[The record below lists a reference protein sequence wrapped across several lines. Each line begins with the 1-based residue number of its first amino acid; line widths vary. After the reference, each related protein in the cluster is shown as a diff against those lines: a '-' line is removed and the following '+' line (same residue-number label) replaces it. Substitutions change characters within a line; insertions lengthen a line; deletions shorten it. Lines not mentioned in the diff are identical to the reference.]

1 MAYGNNKMNTQA
13 PMPMRPGIGTLPK
26 AGGMNPMAT
35 GGMGPMTNRGVNP
48 MQGGLMQGLATQGRR
63 GDTELAH
70 VNPVEAN
77 LLKSLGGSGTIN
89 PNTGLREYSWFS
101 EGLDYV
107 FGGGLSEDVSGAYES
122 MDEVLFQGWLP
133 GGYDAPTWRDVVQGW
148 GQHFGMPVSQSEE
161 HGLYWGD
168 YPGSD
173 EDWEAAL
180 GTTGTG
186 GYDPKSGAGRIESYL
201 KSTKSRADELKSSLG
216 TDIGG
221 LLSRA
226 TGEFGEE
233 NKAYANK
240 IGSMN
245 AANVGAGIGPTDPT
259 KGHVANVRQGAD
271 TLNRKYTDDRYALLA
286 DAQKTYF
293 NWLNN
298 IVSPEARAN
307 APTFEQMTSDMP
319 WLQDPN
325 APSNTLVT

>member
-48 MQGGLMQGLATQGRR
+48 MQGGLMQGLAAQGRR

-89 PNTGLREYSWFS
+89 PNTGLREYGFWDDASSWWN
-101 EGLDYV
+101 ENVRDP
-107 FGGGLSEDVSGAYES
+107 VSQLYGNIDTA
-122 MDEVLFQGWLP
+122 LGGWLP
-133 GGYDAPTWRDVVQGW
+133 GGVPAPTWRDVVQSW
-148 GQHFGMPVSQSEE
+148 GQHLGMPVSQSEE
-161 HGLYWGD
+161 HGLYWGK

-201 KSTKSRADELKSSLG
+201 KTTKSRADELKSSLG

-233 NKAYANK
+233 NKAYANQ

-293 NWLNN
+293 SWLNN
-298 IVSPEARAN
+298 IVSPEARAA
-307 APTFEQMTSDMP
+307 APTFETMTQDMP

>member
-48 MQGGLMQGLATQGRR
+48 MQGGLMQGLAAQGRR

-89 PNTGLREYSWFS
+89 PNTGLREYSHKWWHPGGTIGGWIDS
-101 EGLDYV
+101 AVGAASQLYENVDTA
-107 FGGGLSEDVSGAYES
+107 FG
-122 MDEVLFQGWLP
+122 GWLP
-133 GGYDAPTWRDVVQGW
+133 GGVDAPTWRDVVDIIGGNW
-148 GQHFGMPVSQSEE
+148 INRDPETGNLMLGQ
-161 HGLYWGD
+161 

-180 GTTGTG
+180 GTTPTG

-201 KSTKSRADELKSSLG
+201 KTTESRADELKSSLG

-221 LLSRA
+221 LLGRA

-233 NKAYANK
+233 NKEYASQV
-240 IGSMN
+240 GSMN

-259 KGHVANVRQGAD
+259 KEHVANVRQGAD
-271 TLNRKYTDDRYALLA
+271 TLQRKYTDDRYALLA

-298 IVSPEARAN
+298 IVSPEARAA